1 MDFLL
6 RQAIVRDF
14 NKLIEFYRKEH
25 SDALP
30 APSARAIGD
39 AIERDQLLLI
49 EGNGAIVATAGTFHM
64 SPFNAVH
71 SVAELAGT
79 RVTRPVGGT
88 KPIRMQCILVV
99 LRMILHAAGRYEALE
114 PGAQD
119 TLLSLIRKTN
129 KTSAD
134 NVKSCGFIP
143 LPDPR
148 PAWLEYDEISWNG
161 KLVTDEWDYFY
172 ATDDTVRTCANRFF
186 GHGMNKGVIALQQG
200 SAAQPINLRIDL
212 PGLAY
217 QLDDLRAVAR
227 GDHRISLGLPPAD
240 LYRKADIVSRDRSIC
255 RSRR

>member
-6 RQAIVRDF
+6 RQAIKSDF

-25 SDALP
+25 SPALP

-49 EGNGAIVATAGTFHM
+49 KGSGAIVATAGTFCM
-64 SPFNAVH
+64 SPVNAIH

-88 KPIRMQCILVV
+88 GPVKIQCILVV
-99 LRMILHAAGRYEALE
+99 LRLILHAANRYEVLE
-114 PGAQD
+114 PGTQD

-129 KTSAD
+129 TKSAD
-134 NVKSCGFIP
+134 NVRSCGFIP

-161 KLVTDEWDYFY
+161 KLVTAEWDYFY
-172 ATDDTVRTCANRFF
+172 ATENTVRICASRFF
-186 GHGMNKGVIALQQG
+186 DHGMNKGTIALEQG
-200 SAAQPINLRIDL
+200 SAAQPINLAIDL

-217 QLDDLRAVAR
+217 QLDDLRAVAL

-240 LYRKADIVSRDRSIC
+240 LYR
-255 RSRR
+255 